1 MKSLFCRILK
11 KKLQNLIK
19 KNFLRFFFSW
29 LFPGTAPY
37 KKNAALF
44 FFIVLELHH
53 THVTGTSHLILYTY
67 YIKYINKISYIAT
80 SSTLFSYRGKE
91 KEQLTHPSQEK
102 QKEPE
107 KKEDSAKGNIS
118 II

>member
-1 MKSLFCRILK
+1 MSNFEKKTTKFDK
-11 KKLQNLIK
+11 KK
-19 KNFLRFFFSW
+19 FFKIFFTW

-80 SSTLFSYRGKE
+80 SSTLFSYD
-91 KEQLTHPSQEK
+91 
-102 QKEPE
+102 
-107 KKEDSAKGNIS
+107 DSRKREETAHAP
-118 II
+118 